1 MPFVTNRGQRIH
13 YTLDGD
19 GPLVVLQHG
28 YLSSAA
34 DWKTCGYVDVLTE
47 AGFRVACVDSL
58 AHGESDKP
66 TDPDLYAL
74 PQRADDIVAVLDDLG
89 ADRAHLVGYS
99 MGGWIAGGVA
109 THHPERLASVT
120 IAGWDCVHGIETATR
135 RAWTSPSTPRCCSR
149 APAPSR
155 PTWWRG
161 SPPRWRRRC
170 SPAATPSPAPTSTTA
185 PPSTRLTVP
194 VLCWNGTEDPYHRT
208 MSEWAPAH
216 GHQYFSVPG
225 DHLSCFYLHG
235 RDAAARM
242 ADFFRRRLRLRPF
255 SRRGPGRPGTWG
267 RPCARRPAPARA
279 SRRRR
284 WRRGRRRPS

>member
-13 YTLDGD
+13 YTVDGD

-74 PQRADDIVAVLDDLG
+74 PHRADDIVAVLDDLG

-120 IAGWDCVHGIETATR
+120 IAGWDCVRGVDAASGGLGHHR
-135 RAWTSPSTPRCCSR
+135 RRQGAARGRPRHR
-149 APAPSR
+149 ARHRRVGHP
-155 PTWWRG
+155 RG
-161 SPPRWRRRC
+161 GGGGAHLWRR
-170 SPAATPSPAPTSTTA
+170 
-185 PPSTRLTVP
+185 
-194 VLCWNGTEDPYHRT
+194 H
-208 MSEWAPAH
+208 H
-216 GHQYFSVPG
+216 
-225 DHLSCFYLHG
+225 
-235 RDAAARM
+235 
-242 ADFFRRRLRLRPF
+242 RRRLRPQ
-255 SRRGPGRPGTWG
+255 RRHR
-267 RPCARRPAPARA
+267 RA
-279 SRRRR
+279 SPCRCCAGTAPRTRTTAR
-284 WRRGRRRPS
+284 

>member
-13 YTLDGD
+13 YTVEGD

-28 YLSSAA
+28 YLSSTA

-74 PQRADDIVAVLDDLG
+74 PHRADDIVAVLDDLA
-89 ADRAHLVGYS
+89 ADQAHLVGYS

-120 IAGWDCVHGIETATR
+120 IAGWDCVRGVDTAREGLDTPVDAKVLLEGA
-135 RAWTSPSTPRCCSR
+135 RAI
-149 APAPSR
+149 APAFVAWVTPEVEEAVLTCGNAITGADFDHS
-155 PTWWRG
+155 
-161 SPPRWRRRC
+161 
-170 SPAATPSPAPTSTTA
+170 AAIDA
-185 PPSTRLTVP
+185 LTVP

-242 ADFFRRRLRLRPF
+242 ADFFR
-255 SRRGPGRPGTWG
+255 T
-267 RPCARRPAPARA
+267 AA
-279 SRRRR
+279 
-284 WRRGRRRPS
+284 

>member
-74 PQRADDIVAVLDDLG
+74 PHRADDIVAVLDDLG

-109 THHPERLASVT
+109 A
-120 IAGWDCVHGIETATR
+120 A
-135 RAWTSPSTPRCCSR
+135 
-149 APAPSR
+149 
-155 PTWWRG
+155 
-161 SPPRWRRRC
+161 PPRAAGVGHDRRLGLRARDRHRHRGLGDVTVDPKWMIEGARDHGARPGGVGHPRRGGGRARLRRRHHR
-170 SPAATPSPAPTSTTA
+170 APTSTTA
-185 PPSTRLTVP
+185 PPSTRSP
-194 VLCWNGTEDPYHRT
+194 CRCCAGTAPRT
-208 MSEWAPAH
+208 RTT
-216 GHQYFSVPG
+216 
-225 DHLSCFYLHG
+225 G
-235 RDAAARM
+235 R
-242 ADFFRRRLRLRPF
+242 
-255 SRRGPGRPGTWG
+255 
-267 RPCARRPAPARA
+267 
-279 SRRRR
+279 
-284 WRRGRRRPS
+284 